1 VLSSHNENS
10 KINQD
15 IIKHKTKVLEFDDIK
30 TMSMSRV
37 HLKREF
43 TFNPKRKK
51 VSYAW

>member
-1 VLSSHNENS
+1 MFSSHNEKS

-15 IIKHKTKVLEFDDIK
+15 IIKRKSKIFGFNDIK
-30 TMSMSRV
+30 NRV
-37 HLKREF
+37 KSAFEV